1 MSFKK
6 LKNKKEE
13 IFKGLSWIPK
23 TLAMKVYDLDKLAF
37 NYEDLQQELNISLWK
52 AIESYVS
59 LIKQDKKPKINI
71 SRYCYS
77 SVMNE
82 KINWIR
88 KLNRNKR
95 SFELLPIENKTIYC
109 DSEDEFSKIKIVSKT
124 LKIIV
129 DGIDI
134 LDISVPDLWKQIFVD
149 SLIGYNYTEI
159 SEIYGISIS
168 VVKNNIHK
176 VRSEIKKKYFSI
188 LENLFKEKTF
198 HIGNEII
205 EEGDEIVHTSF
216 VRNNKQSF
224 NRPNKFAKLFK

>member
-6 LKNKKEE
+6 LESKKEQ
-13 IFKGLSWIPK
+13 IFKDLFWIPE

-37 NYEDLQQELNISLWK
+37 NHEDLQQELKIVLWK
-52 AIESYVS
+52 SISRYVE
-59 LIKQDKKPKINI
+59 LIKENKKPKINI
-71 SRYCYS
+71 RRYCYTA
-77 SVMNE
+77 VMNE

-95 SFELLPIENKTIYC
+95 GFELLPIENKTIYC
-109 DSEDEFSKIKIVSKT
+109 DSEDEFSKIKIVDKT

-129 DGIDI
+129 DGINI
-134 LDISVPDLWKQIFVD
+134 LDIPVPDLWKQIFMD
-149 SLIGYNYTEI
+149 SIIGYNYAEI

-176 VRSEIKKKYFSI
+176 IRLEIRKKYFSI
-188 LENLFKEKTF
+188 LKNLFKEKTF
-198 HIGNEII
+198 HIGNEVI
-205 EEGDEIVHTSF
+205 EEDEVIHTSF